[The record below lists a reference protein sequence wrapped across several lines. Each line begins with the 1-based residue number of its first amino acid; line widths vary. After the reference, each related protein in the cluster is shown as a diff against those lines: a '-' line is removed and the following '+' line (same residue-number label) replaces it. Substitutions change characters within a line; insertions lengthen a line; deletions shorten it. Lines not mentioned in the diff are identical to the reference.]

1 MPNTFTLISAVT
13 VGSGGQAAIDFTSIP
28 STYTDLLI
36 CISARCDASG
46 TDRQTQLLKFNTS
59 TANFSNKVLQGTGS
73 GVSSYGNTNAYA
85 GVINASTSTAST
97 FSNIQIY
104 VANYAGSAN
113 KSYSV
118 DSVFETNA
126 SAAIQELQAVLWSNS
141 AAINA
146 IQIYPNSG
154 NYVQHTTAY
163 LYGIKKD

>member
-1 MPNTFTLISAVT
+1 MPNTFSLIASST
-13 VGSGGQAAIDFTSIP
+13 VGSGGSANINFTSIP

-36 CISARCDASG
+36 WISARCDAGG

-59 TANFSNKVLQGTGS
+59 TANFSNRVLQGTGS
-73 GVSSYGNTNAYA
+73 GVSGYSNTNAYA

-104 VANYAGSAN
+104 VSNYAGSAN
-113 KSYSV
+113 KPYSV

-126 SAAIQELQAVLWSNS
+126 TAAIQELQAVLWSNS

-146 IQIYPNSG
+146 IEIYPNSG
-154 NYVQHTTAY
+154 SYVQYTTAY